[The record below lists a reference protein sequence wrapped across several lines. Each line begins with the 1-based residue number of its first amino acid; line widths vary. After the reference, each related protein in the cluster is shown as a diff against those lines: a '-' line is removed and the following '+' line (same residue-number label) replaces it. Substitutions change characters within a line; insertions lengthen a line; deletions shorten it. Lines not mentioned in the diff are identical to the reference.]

1 MHRSFA
7 FLLQWRR
14 HASPVVNS
22 CIIWFPRKLR
32 DTNLKFGIFSVV
44 DHYPKELK
52 RDVATFYEELLEQVE
67 AAETLGFDS
76 FWIAEHHFH
85 EYGAIPRPA
94 VWMAAA
100 AQRTKRIRLGCAVVV
115 LPFDNPL
122 RVAEDLA
129 MVDILSNGRLEVG
142 VGSGYLTHEFAG
154 FNLNP
159 EEKRERFDESLA
171 ILTKAWSGAKFSYEG
186 RFYNCKDVQLN
197 VVPVQKQPRMHVA
210 VLRNEVAPFV
220 GAQKLPMMMIPYATT
235 EKLDELAETTSN
247 YRKALADAG
256 GDAKN
261 AEISFGLHT
270 HCAATIGKAR
280 SECSEAMDRY
290 VRTRLYARQRPIDDL
305 IEKDLVAFGDA
316 DEVLRVAQQ
325 YQKAGMTNFLAIN
338 NFGGLPHKKVLQSM
352 ELIAKGVLQ
361 PCLSMK

>member
-1 MHRSFA
+1 M
-7 FLLQWRR
+7 RR
-14 HASPVVNS
+14 PVS
-22 CIIWFPRKLR
+22 CIIWFPQNLR

-52 RDVATFYEELLEQVE
+52 RDVGTFYEELLEQVE
-67 AAETLGFDS
+67 VAEALGFDS

-100 AQRTKRIRLGCAVVV
+100 AQRTKRIKLGCAVVV

-142 VGSGYLTHEFAG
+142 VGSGYLSHEFAG

-171 ILTKAWSGAKFSYEG
+171 ILTKAWSGEKFSHDG
-186 RFYNCKDVQLN
+186 KFYNCKDVQLN
-197 VVPVQKQPRMHVA
+197 VVPVQKLPRIHVA

-235 EKLDELAETTSN
+235 EKLEELAETTSS
-247 YRKALADAG
+247 YRKALAEAG
-256 GDAKN
+256 GDPKN
-261 AEISFGLHT
+261 VEISFGLHT
-270 HCAATIGKAR
+270 HCAATTEQAR

-290 VRTRLYARQRPIDDL
+290 VRTRLYARQRPIASL
-305 IEKDLVAFGDA
+305 IEKDLVAFGDTH
-316 DEVLRVAQQ
+316 EVLRVARQ
-325 YQKAGMTNFLAIN
+325 YQKAGLTNFLAIN

-352 ELIAKGVLQ
+352 EMIAKGVLQ